1 MMTTEKP
8 CVLVVDDS
16 SDGREMLAEYLTFRG
31 LSVIEAANGETAID
45 LVHKHRPALILMDL
59 QMPGIGGWDATRQ
72 LKANPATRDIIVIA
86 MTARVLAPDE
96 GIARQAG
103 CDGFIAK
110 PYDITAVADA
120 TIEVLVRG
128 RDGLAVL
135 DRLNQ
140 AQSQTANA
148 KKSAAT

>member
-1 MMTTEKP
+1 MMPTAKP
-8 CVLVVDDS
+8 YILVVDDS

-45 LVHKHRPALILMDL
+45 LVHERRPALILMDL

-86 MTARVLAPDE
+86 MTARVLTPDE

-103 CDGFIAK
+103 CDAFVAK

-120 TIEVLVRG
+120 IIEVLERG
-128 RDGLAVL
+128 RDGLAAL
-135 DRLNQ
+135 DQLNQ
-140 AQSQTANA
+140 V
-148 KKSAAT
+148 AAT

>member
-1 MMTTEKP
+1 MTTAKP
-8 CVLVVDDS
+8 YILVVDDS

-45 LVHKHRPALILMDL
+45 LVHERRPALILMDL

-86 MTARVLAPDE
+86 MTARVLTPDE

-103 CDGFIAK
+103 CDAFVAK

-120 TIEVLVRG
+120 IIEVLERG
-128 RDGLAVL
+128 RDGLAAL
-135 DRLNQ
+135 DQLNQ
-140 AQSQTANA
+140 V
-148 KKSAAT
+148 AAT